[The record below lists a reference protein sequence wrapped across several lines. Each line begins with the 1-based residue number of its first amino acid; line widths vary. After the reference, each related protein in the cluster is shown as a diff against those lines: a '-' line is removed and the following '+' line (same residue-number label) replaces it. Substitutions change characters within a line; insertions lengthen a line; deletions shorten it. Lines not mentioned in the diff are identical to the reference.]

1 MEFAET
7 REDNSLPRPVK
18 LFFDDFSCGFPIIN
32 YEKSLSTFRAAGI
45 SSMMLCQ
52 SLSQL
57 DATYGP
63 DNSTVILD
71 SCSTLVYLP
80 GGMNK
85 KTCSYVSELINLP
98 LDEIMFM
105 EMGNVVVF
113 QSGKQPMI
121 APRYDTPA
129 DPLYQKF
136 ISSGEKKKKER
147 EKSSANS
154 R

>member
-1 MEFAET
+1 M
-7 REDNSLPRPVK
+7 
-18 LFFDDFSCGFPIIN
+18 
-32 YEKSLSTFRAAGI
+32 
-45 SSMMLCQ
+45 
-52 SLSQL
+52 
-57 DATYGP
+57 
-63 DNSTVILD
+63 
-71 SCSTLVYLP
+71 
-80 GGMNK
+80 
-85 KTCSYVSELINLP
+85 INLP